1 MEIPGRHSRGTKQ
14 CHDYTIRK
22 NLESFEKFAIEKIFP
37 INTSFTRISR
47 PILPVF
53 MN

>member
-14 CHDYTIRK
+14 CYDYTIRK
-22 NLESFEKFAIEKIFP
+22 NPESFENFAIEKIFP
-37 INTSFTRISR
+37 VSTSFTRVSR
-47 PILPVF
+47 SFLPVF

>member
-14 CHDYTIRK
+14 CYDYTIRK
-22 NLESFEKFAIEKIFP
+22 NPESFENFVIEKIFP
-37 INTSFTRISR
+37 VNTSFMRVSR